1 MNWEQIAYPNKD
13 LQFLVLQLLFVEAD
27 GFIVMTAE
35 NTVKLNHSFSH
46 RTWKLTQKI
55 KSHIEVTAK
64 YDWEHLNIYILFISG
79 KGTVE
84 ERGEDH
90 KDPRPV

>member
-1 MNWEQIAYPNKD
+1 MNWPMREQIAYPNKD

-35 NTVKLNHSFSH
+35 NTVTLNHSFSH

-55 KSHIEVTAK
+55 KTWNL
-64 YDWEHLNIYILFISG
+64 YF
-79 KGTVE
+79 
-84 ERGEDH
+84 
-90 KDPRPV
+90 